1 MTRSLRLLL
10 RSLLALGFIVPL
22 AVRAQEA
29 PEPAIEIS
37 GQTRVLMGQGRP
49 TVQVTALRPLQD
61 VTVRVTL
68 PGGTGKVIR
77 LGNLGMGAS
86 REVPLPAN
94 PGRWTA
100 RLEVRSRA
108 LREPEVF
115 EVPVVVARPLE
126 IVLSK
131 DTVDLEEG
139 RIVFTPSE
147 AIARISLTVR
157 GEGGAVLHQA
167 EEERTSGPG
176 APVTVSFPRGLSGIT
191 SISLRVHDP
200 DGFYNGVEIQ
210 PFFIEVPH
218 EEVTF
223 EFGKADI
230 RPEEAPKLER
240 TLQQVHEALAKFGS
254 ELKARLYIGGYTDTV
269 GSRESNQDLSERRA
283 RAIASWFMAH
293 GLHVRACYQGFGEDA
308 LAVPT
313 PDETPEAR
321 NRRTIHVLAPQAPPV
336 NRVFPRDRWTCL

>member
-1 MTRSLRLLL
+1 MTRHGWPW
-10 RSLLALGFIVPL
+10 ALWVIPL
-22 AVRAQEA
+22 VIGSTQEARAQED
-29 PEPAIEIS
+29 PAIEIS
-37 GQTRVLMGQGRP
+37 GQTRVLAGQGRP
-49 TVQVTALRPLQD
+49 TVVLTALRPLQD

-68 PGGTGKVIR
+68 ADGTGKAMR

-86 REVPLPAN
+86 REVPLPAT
-94 PGRWTA
+94 PGHWTA

-108 LREPEVF
+108 LKEPEVF
-115 EVPVVVARPLE
+115 EIPVVVARPLQ
-126 IVLSK
+126 IALSK

-147 AIARISLTVR
+147 AIARVSITVR
-157 GEGGAVLHQA
+157 GEEGKVLHQA
-167 EEERTSGPG
+167 EEDRPSEPG
-176 APVTVSFPRGLSGIT
+176 VPVTVTFPAGLPAIT

-240 TLQQVHEALAKFGS
+240 TLQRVHEALAKFGS

-269 GSRESNQDLSERRA
+269 GSRESNQDLSDRRA
-283 RAIASWFMAH
+283 RAIASWFLAH

-336 NRVFPRDRWTCL
+336 SRVFPRDRWTCL